1 MFIEQAY
8 AEAGSTATQQPIW
21 QSIAPLALVIV
32 IFYFLVIRP
41 QQKKLKKHHNMIN
54 NLQGGDQIL
63 TAGGI
68 FGKVSKLEAD
78 TDILLVEIAPE
89 VQVKIKKETVSQVIT
104 SEKKETI
111 AAKKEVSP
119 KKNKKVKKKNAKS

>member
-1 MFIEQAY
+1 MFTELAY
-8 AEAGSTATQQPIW
+8 AEASGTTAQQPIW

-41 QQKKLKKHHNMIN
+41 QQKKLKKHHNMVN
-54 NLQGGDQIL
+54 NLQKGDEVV

-78 TDILLVEIAPE
+78 TGILLVEIAPT
-89 VQVKIKKETVSQVIT
+89 VQVKIKRETISQVIEA
-104 SEKKETI
+104 EKKEIVTT
-111 AAKKEVSP
+111 KKGGQKSKER
-119 KKNKKVKKKNAKS
+119 KKKNAKN

>member
-1 MFIEQAY
+1 MLIEQAY

-41 QQKKLKKHHNMIN
+41 QQKKLKNHHNMVN
-54 NLQGGDQIL
+54 NLQRGDQIL

-78 TDILLVEIAPE
+78 TNTLLVKIAPK
-89 VQVKIKKETVSQVIT
+89 VQVKIKKETVSQVIIP
-104 SEKKETI
+104 EKKEVVTE
-111 AAKKEVSP
+111 KKEVP
-119 KKNKKVKKKNAKS
+119 PKKVKKKNAKS

>member
-1 MFIEQAY
+1 MFTELAY
-8 AEAGSTATQQPIW
+8 AEASGTTTQQPIW

-41 QQKKLKKHHNMIN
+41 QQKKLKKHHNMVN
-54 NLQGGDQIL
+54 NLQKGDEVV

-78 TDILLVEIAPE
+78 TGILLVEIAPT
-89 VQVKIKKETVSQVIT
+89 VQVKIKRETVSQVIEA
-104 SEKKETI
+104 EKKEIVTT
-111 AAKKEVSP
+111 KKGGQKSKER
-119 KKNKKVKKKNAKS
+119 KKKNAKN

>member
-1 MFIEQAY
+1 MLIEQAY

-41 QQKKLKKHHNMIN
+41 QQKKLKNHHNMVN
-54 NLQGGDQIL
+54 NLQRGDQIL

-78 TDILLVEIAPE
+78 TNTLLVEIAPK
-89 VQVKIKKETVSQVIT
+89 VQVKIKKETVSQVIIP
-104 SEKKETI
+104 EKKEVVTEN
-111 AAKKEVSP
+111 KEVP
-119 KKNKKVKKKNAKS
+119 PKKVKKKNAKS